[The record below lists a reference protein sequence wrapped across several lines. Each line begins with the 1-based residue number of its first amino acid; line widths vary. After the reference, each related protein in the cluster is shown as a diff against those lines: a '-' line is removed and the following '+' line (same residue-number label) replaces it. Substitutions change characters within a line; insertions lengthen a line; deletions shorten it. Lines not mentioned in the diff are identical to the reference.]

1 MIVRL
6 AGTRVKRALPVIP
19 SLYVASG
26 SWHVVMVPIL
36 SVAGCFMRANAGCQT
51 PWCFYAYFCWPA
63 FCMHFVGD
71 TGRTYYEY

>member
-1 MIVRL
+1 MESIGGAERLIVRL

-36 SVAGCFMRANAGCQT
+36 SVVGCFMRANRGCQT
-51 PWCFYAYFCWPA
+51 PCLVISAR
-63 FCMHFVGD
+63 G
-71 TGRTYYEY
+71 